1 MLRKERARRQRL
13 AEEEGLLMARTG
25 LVAAGRGLGRA
36 VADRNEEADRADRSI
51 VRECYWSVRLMV
63 ALMALEPMTLVRY
76 REPWAR
82 DLARSIGSRAM
93 DRIADL
99 MGWMDARPWT
109 TDPDIGPDGPARA
122 LAGRWPEPG
131 PEEWAEWRSDLDQ
144 KDFLTRRTIDMTDIV
159 DRIWQEDH
167 TGRNSRDH
175 GWWSLERRQR

>member
-1 MLRKERARRQRL
+1 
-13 AEEEGLLMARTG
+13 MARTG

-36 VADRNEEADRADRSI
+36 VADRNEEADRADRSL

-63 ALMALEPMTLVRY
+63 ALMALEPMTLVDY
-76 REPWAR
+76 REPWAT

-109 TDPDIGPDGPARA
+109 TDPDIGPDRPARA

-144 KDFLTRRTIDMTDIV
+144 KDTLTRRTIDMTDIV